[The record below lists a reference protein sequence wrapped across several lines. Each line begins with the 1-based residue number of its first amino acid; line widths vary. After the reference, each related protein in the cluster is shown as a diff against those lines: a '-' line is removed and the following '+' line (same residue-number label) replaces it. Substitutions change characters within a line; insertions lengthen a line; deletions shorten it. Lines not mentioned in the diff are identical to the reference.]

1 MQVKEV
7 VEAFG
12 LKVFS
17 GESGLE
23 NEIGGGYTSDVLSDA
38 MGSAKAGAVWITL
51 QAHINSMAVAT
62 LKEMAAVILVK
73 NIEPESGVMEVSNA
87 EGIPLLGTA
96 DGAFEISGKLYRMLE
111 NRTSEEKSKIG
122 L

>member
-1 MQVKEV
+1 MLVKEV

-23 NEIGGGYTSDVLSDA
+23 NEIEGGYTSDVLSDV
-38 MGSAKAGAVWITL
+38 MGSAKAGTIWITL
-51 QAHINSMAVAT
+51 QAHKNSMAVAT
-62 LKEMAAVILVK
+62 LKAMAAVILVK
-73 NIEPESGVMEVSNA
+73 NVEPELDVMEVSNV
-87 EGIPLLGTA
+87 EGIPLLGTS
-96 DGAFEISGKLYRMLE
+96 DGAFEMSGKLYRMLE
-111 NRTSEEKSKIG
+111 NGASEAKCTVG